1 MKKIL
6 QIIFS
11 IMLGIFMS
19 SMIVSCGDDDNGG
32 KKEVTDADNYNSNK
46 ALENENSDVMRL
58 EVPKITSGANI
69 LPKTNSNSS
78 SYFCSHWAKSKNN
91 SSTRVMNYC
100 YEYDAS
106 CYHTRWVAFSFD
118 DITKQSNTS
127 RSNEWG
133 EDLSLPS
140 NVRLPYTSYTGS
152 GYQRGHL
159 CASQDRVFSTEANV
173 QTFYM
178 SNMSP
183 QQGPFNE
190 CYWAA
195 LEALIRNWAKSD
207 KFKTLYVCKGGTIK
221 EGQRLGSFTT
231 KNSKDMVATVVVPKY
246 YFMAI
251 LAETPNKTYQS
262 IGFFLEHK
270 YYGYE
275 KGNYPPAS
283 IMKQHA
289 LSIDVLEEKT
299 GIDFFCN
306 LPDKLENNVE
316 RGYNVDAWAWI

>member
-1 MKKIL
+1 MKKNI

-11 IMLGIFMS
+11 IMLGIMMS
-19 SMIVSCGDDDNGG
+19 SMIVSCSDDDKGG
-32 KKEVTDADNYNSNK
+32 EKELSDTDNYNSNK
-46 ALENENSDVMRL
+46 GLESSNPDVMRL
-58 EVPKITSGANI
+58 EVPKIRQGEGI
-69 LPKTNSNSS
+69 
-78 SYFCSHWAKSKNN
+78 YFRSHWAKSNN
-91 SSTRVMNYC
+91 SSTTRVMNYC

-106 CYHTRWVAFSFD
+106 CYHTRWVAFRFD

-127 RSNEWG
+127 RSDEWG

-140 NVRLPYTSYTGS
+140 SVRLPYTSYSGS
-152 GYQRGHL
+152 GYTRGHL

-183 QQGPFNE
+183 QGYNFNSY
-190 CYWAA
+190 YWAE
-195 LEALIRNWAKSD
+195 LEQLIRNWSKSD
-207 KFKTLYVCKGGTIK
+207 KFKTLYVSKGGTIK

-231 KNSKDMVATVVVPKY
+231 TNSKGQSATVVVPKY

-251 LAETPNKTYQS
+251 LAETPNNTYQS
-262 IGFFLEHK
+262 IGFIMDHK
-270 YYGYE
+270 DYG
-275 KGNYPPAS
+275 KTYPQAS
-283 IMKQHA
+283 IMKKHA
-289 LSIDVLEEKT
+289 LSIDELEEQT

-316 RGYNVDAWAWI
+316 RGCNLDAWAWI